1 MKKILFCFGTRPEA
15 IKLAP
20 LVKRLSKN
28 FQLKICVTGQH
39 RKMLDQAL
47 SLFGIQADYDLMVMK
62 KNQDLFY
69 ITTKIISE
77 FKDVLLKEKPDS

>member
-1 MKKILFCFGTRPEA
+1 MKKILLCFGTRPEA

-47 SLFGIQADYDLMVMK
+47 LLFGIQAD
-62 KNQDLFY
+62 
-69 ITTKIISE
+69 
-77 FKDVLLKEKPDS
+77 